1 MLPLL
6 IGLSTAA
13 LFGLV
18 TGSVY
23 GAEALVQETW
33 VVLVFWGLITGS
45 AMMTL
50 VRSRTESRGDRRT
63 SEEDGASGA
72 HCF

>member
-13 LFGLV
+13 VFGLV
-18 TGSVY
+18 TGSIY
-23 GAEALVQETW
+23 GVDALVQEPW

-50 VRSRTESRGDRRT
+50 VRNRTDLRGDCRT
-63 SEEDGASGA
+63 SEDDAASGA